1 MVQTKST
8 KSKKT
13 TQKTVKESVKSQDVG
28 REKEIPTEQVKTE
41 KETPPD
47 ESTEEKIRRVG
58 DKISEAAD
66 RGVEVIRDV
75 FGKVKDFSVDAAELT
90 KLKVEIH
97 RLKSDRDRLHTV
109 IGEKLWDL
117 RNSDKIRDIQ
127 SLFANDF
134 KKLEELN
141 ETIKKKEKDASK
153 ISL

>member
-13 TQKTVKESVKSQDVG
+13 TQKAVKETVKSKDEV
-28 REKEIPTEQVKTE
+28 REKEIPLN
-41 KETPPD
+41 

-58 DKISEAAD
+58 DKLSEAAD

-75 FGKVKDFSVDAAELT
+75 FGKVKDFSVDATELT

-97 RLKSDRDRLHTV
+97 RLRSERDRLHTV

-117 RNSDKIRDIQ
+117 RNSNKIQEIK
-127 SLFANDF
+127 SLFAEDF